1 MPGFGFAHSAGVA
14 ACLGNL
20 AYAFFQ
26 AFLPV
31 FLLFFSLSLRL
42 TRTAPDKSGFKM
54 QVENRTENLGISA
67 HVCT

>member
-1 MPGFGFAHSAGVA
+1 MPGPGHELEGSWRGEEVPGFGFAHSAGVA

-31 FLLFFSLSLRL
+31 FLLFFLSHF
-42 TRTAPDKSGFKM
+42 G
-54 QVENRTENLGISA
+54 
-67 HVCT
+67 